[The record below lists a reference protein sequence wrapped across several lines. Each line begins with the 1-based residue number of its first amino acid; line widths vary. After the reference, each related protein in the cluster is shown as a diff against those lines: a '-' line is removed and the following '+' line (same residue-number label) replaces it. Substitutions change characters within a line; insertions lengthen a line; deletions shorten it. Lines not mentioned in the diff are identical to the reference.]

1 MPNIRFQ
8 TGTEPLEVLIM
19 IVNHNYRPV
28 QRKESNISLF

>member
-1 MPNIRFQ
+1 MPHIRFQ

-28 QRKESNISLF
+28 QRKVKDVFTK